1 MSCEF
6 SIYAIEKKQKDTITT
21 KKDDFSGREYKIF
34 NKDKGKSL
42 CLVWFSTS
50 AARNLNK
57 LVFNNSSLMF
67 TSDGYT
73 LIDNKFI
80 NTIISSIKIEI
91 NNIKDII
98 QNNEKEINKLETR
111 ITKIKSKDIYENISE
126 QIVELESMNKYLTN
140 NNEESCNDNI
150 EYYSYLINEFE
161 FVLNIMNTCSLDD
174 NNDWDFYYV
183 FG

>member
-6 SIYAIEKKQKDTITT
+6 SIYAIEKKQDIFTI
-21 KKDDFSGREYKIF
+21 KKDDFSGREYKTF
-34 NKDKGKSL
+34 DRDKGKSL
-42 CLVWFSTS
+42 CLIWFSTS

-57 LVFNNSSLMF
+57 LVSNNSSLISGF
-67 TSDGYT
+67 TSDEYT
-73 LIDNKFI
+73 LIDNKLI

-91 NNIKDII
+91 NNIKNII
-98 QNNEKEINKLETR
+98 QDNEKEINKLETR

-126 QIVELESMNKYLTN
+126 QIVELENMNKYLTN

-174 NNDWDFYYV
+174 NND
-183 FG
+183 